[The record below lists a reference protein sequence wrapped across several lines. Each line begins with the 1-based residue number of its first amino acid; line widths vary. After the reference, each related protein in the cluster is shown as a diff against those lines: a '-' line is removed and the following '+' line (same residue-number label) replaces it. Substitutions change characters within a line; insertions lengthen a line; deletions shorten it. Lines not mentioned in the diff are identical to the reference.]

1 MRLAEHAWR
10 ELDRPWLLT
19 PIGPLTP
26 GSACPH
32 HGPLP
37 EESRGVCAVCH
48 ATGARLQSRLDVELR
63 EARQAEARSEA
74 ERQAEF
80 RRKLWAARQAKL
92 GRRSA

>member
-1 MRLAEHAWR
+1 MPSADYSPRVGE
-10 ELDRPWLLT
+10 PWLLT

-37 EESRGVCAVCH
+37 EYSRGVCAVCH
-48 ATGARLQSRLDVELR
+48 ATGARLQTRLSEELR
-63 EARQAEARSEA
+63 EAIQADAQSSG

-80 RRKLWAARQAKL
+80 QARVRAARLAKL
-92 GRRSA
+92 QSRKSH